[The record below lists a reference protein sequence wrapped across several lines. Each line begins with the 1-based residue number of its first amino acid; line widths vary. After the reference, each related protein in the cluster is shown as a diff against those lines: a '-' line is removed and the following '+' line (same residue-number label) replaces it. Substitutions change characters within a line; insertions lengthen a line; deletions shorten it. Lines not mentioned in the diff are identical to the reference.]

1 LSTERHFQRLLVPL
15 DGSRLAESAL
25 PAARFLAGLFH
36 SSVTLIHLIER
47 HAPPAVHSDRHLTE
61 PGEAQGYLQEVA
73 RRAFPAGVPVET
85 HVHTAEISDV
95 AGSLVE
101 HAAELKVDLIVMCTH
116 GRSGLRD
123 LLFGSIAQQVVS
135 LGRTP
140 VLLIRPNQ
148 AGEAPPF
155 ACRLILVPLDGDPAH
170 EAGLAAASDLAR
182 VSGGALHLVMVV
194 RGVGSLKADQAATA
208 LLMPLTM
215 NALLEV
221 SEQQAQDYLREHIAH
236 LQAAGLTVTAELA
249 RGDPVSYLR
258 GAAERTAA
266 DLIVLGT
273 HGKAGLEAS
282 LSGSVAPRLSGRAH
296 VPLLLVPLA
305 EMTEVDQQ

>member
-1 LSTERHFQRLLVPL
+1 LSTEAHFQRLLVPL

-36 SSVTLIHLIER
+36 SSVTLIHLIE
-47 HAPPAVHSDRHLTE
+47 HNAAPAVHSERHLTE
-61 PGEAQGYLQEVA
+61 PGEAQAYLQEVA
-73 RRAFPAGVPVET
+73 QRAFPAGVPVEH

-95 AGSLVE
+95 ARSLVD

-116 GRSGLRD
+116 GRGGLRD
-123 LLFGSIAQQVVS
+123 LLFGSIAQQVVA
-135 LGRTP
+135 LGQTP
-140 VLLIRPNQ
+140 VLLIRPTQ
-148 AGEAPPF
+148 TGEAPPF

-170 EAGLAAASDLAR
+170 EAGLAAASVLAR
-182 VSGGALHLVMVV
+182 ASSGALHLVMVI
-194 RGVGSLKADQAATA
+194 RGIGSLKADQAATA

-221 SEQQAQDYLREHIAH
+221 SEQQAQDYLRQNIAR
-236 LQAAGLTVTAELA
+236 LQAEALNVTAEVG
-249 RGDPVSYLR
+249 RGEPVRYLR
-258 GAAERTAA
+258 SAAKRAGA

-273 HGKAGLEAS
+273 HGKTGLEAS

-305 EMTEVDQQ
+305 EISETKE